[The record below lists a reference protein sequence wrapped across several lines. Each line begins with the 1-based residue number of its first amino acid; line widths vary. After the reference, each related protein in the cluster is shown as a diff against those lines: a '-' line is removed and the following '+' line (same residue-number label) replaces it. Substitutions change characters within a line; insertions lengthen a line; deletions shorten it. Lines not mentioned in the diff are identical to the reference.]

1 MLTPLAKL
9 FNKIDGRILKRV
21 PKEQYLS
28 FAISLNNYTYRY
40 IILYIA
46 KLSFMFTKYVQEH
59 IIKFELILFNSRA

>member
-9 FNKIDGRILKRV
+9 FNKTYGWILKRV
-21 PKEQYLS
+21 PKEQYLI
-28 FAISLNNYTYRY
+28 FAIFLNNHAYKY

-46 KLSFMFTKYVQEH
+46 KLSFMFTKYVQER